1 MSKKRRFN
9 GKIWIGL
16 WLCSWVWTLSAASW
30 EADSARQQRKFDYFF
45 YEGLNLK
52 EAGQYDAAFDAFSHC
67 LAIDSTDAAV
77 RYELCMFY
85 MQLNKPE
92 KAIEVLKPAVEHRPD
107 QFEYRMAF
115 ASISRS
121 LGMFGEA
128 AEAYRELVKD
138 FPQKKELNY
147 YLADALTQAGE
158 IGEAIDALNVLEER
172 VGMNEALSMQKYRLY
187 SQLEQPEKAFKEI
200 EKLATKFPMEA
211 RYPLIMGDL
220 HLEKGELEQALACYQ
235 KAHEIDPSNPYYIVS
250 MANYYEASG
259 DKEAA
264 EKEIKTALVNEKL
277 DVDTKVSILSRYI
290 LRLQQSKQDIE
301 NANHLFETLLE
312 QHPEDTELK
321 LMYGGLLLAQEK
333 EEEARFQFQLVTEM
347 DPSQA
352 EAWKRLLNMALKAD
366 DYEEVVRICT
376 ACMELFP
383 EAPEYYFYL
392 GIAYFQQ
399 ENYQASLNTYYAG
412 LSVIPKE
419 NPRLKSDF
427 YGQIGDIYHQLNK
440 MEQAYRAYEEAL
452 KYNEQNVV
460 VLNNYSYFLSLEKK
474 DLKRAER
481 MSAQCIRL
489 EPDNATYLDTYA
501 WVFFVQ
507 GNYTLAKIYIEN
519 ALSKDTTNSFELV
532 EHYGDIL
539 FMNGEAEKAV
549 EQWKKAKEMGKVS
562 KVLDQKIAEQK
573 YIEE

>member
-45 YEGLNLK
+45 YEGLKLK

-220 HLEKGELEQALACYQ
+220 QLEKGELEQALACYQ

-352 EAWKRLLNMALKAD
+352 EAWKRLLNMALKGD
-366 DYEEVVRICT
+366 DYEEIVRICT
-376 ACMELFP
+376 ACMELCP